1 MIALGI
7 NEFIRN
13 IKKNILIIIQMIA
26 IYMISIFVVS
36 AFVEQ
41 YSLYKGVANI
51 LDDTGILI
59 QSNNKADKEGKYA
72 TAQMYEKLLTKVEGV
87 ATTYHHNVFSEEYTF
102 KNHTDVLDMQIVSSD
117 LNYLTYKPKLLEG
130 EWCEDADKRDG
141 CINIVISDNN
151 NFDIKIGDVIDI
163 DGLSFNVVGKYDSQ
177 ELVYSYNNKFAYE
190 DTNYLHFYDSVDNEE
205 GITGKG
211 CCMALASFS
220 DMEKYCNPMKI
231 PQGKV
236 IIDYEDD
243 ITKEEYDENIN
254 ILKETYGYIELED
267 IIDAR
272 VVFENSKEH
281 LEIKLLPM
289 FVLLVVIL
297 FVLIISMNTASA
309 VNVLYEKINY
319 GIYFI
324 CGNNWKNTFIISGF
338 HWLCVSVI
346 SFIAAV
352 CGCMLMKASGKF
364 EQLTLSFSLYHIC
377 VICGITIIA
386 LLAALILPYNMLRK
400 IQPVSI
406 LKENED

>member
-1 MIALGI
+1 MITLGI

-41 YSLYKGVANI
+41 YSLYKGISNV

-59 QSNNKADKEGKYA
+59 QSNNKTDKEGKYA

-87 ATTYHHNVFSEEYTF
+87 GTTYLYNVFSEEYTH
-102 KNHTDVLDMQIVSSD
+102 KNHTDILDMQIVSSD
-117 LNYLTYKPKLLEG
+117 SKYLPYKPKLLEG
-130 EWCEDADKRDG
+130 KWCEDADKRDG
-141 CINIVISDNN
+141 YINVVISDNN

-163 DGLSFNVVGKYDSQ
+163 DGLLFNVVGIYDSQ
-177 ELVYSYNNKFAYE
+177 ELVYSYSNKFAYQ

-205 GITGKG
+205 GIKGKG

-243 ITKEEYDENIN
+243 ITRDEYAENIK
-254 ILKETYGYIELED
+254 ILNETYGYLESED
-267 IIDAR
+267 IIDSK
-272 VVFENSKEH
+272 VVFENSKKH
-281 LEIKLLPM
+281 LDIKLLPM
-289 FVLLVVIL
+289 FVLLAVIL
-297 FVLIISMNTASA
+297 FVLIVSMLTASA

-338 HWLCVSVI
+338 HWLCVSAI
-346 SFIAAV
+346 SFIVAV
-352 CGCMLMKASGKF
+352 CGCMLMKASEKF
-364 EQLTLSFSLYHIC
+364 EQLALSFSLYHIW
-377 VICGITIIA
+377 VIGGITLIA

-406 LKENED
+406 LKENDD

>member
-1 MIALGI
+1 MITLGI

-87 ATTYHHNVFSEEYTF
+87 ATTYHHNVFLEEYTF

-117 LNYLTYKPKLLEG
+117 MKYLTYKPKLLEG

-151 NFDIKIGDVIDI
+151 NFDIKIGDVIHI
-163 DGLSFNVVGKYDSQ
+163 DGLSFNVVGIYDSQ

-190 DTNYLHFYDSVDNEE
+190 DTKYLHFYDSVDNEE

-220 DMEKYCNPMKI
+220 DMEKYCNTMKI

-243 ITKEEYDENIN
+243 ITKEEYDENIK

-289 FVLLVVIL
+289 FILLVVIL
-297 FVLIISMNTASA
+297 FVLIISMLTASA

-324 CGNNWKNTFIISGF
+324 CGNNWKNTIIISGF

-346 SFIAAV
+346 SVITAV

-364 EQLTLSFSLYHIC
+364 EQLTLSFSLYHIW
-377 VICGITIIA
+377 VICGITIVA
-386 LLAALILPYNMLRK
+386 LLSALILPYNMLRK